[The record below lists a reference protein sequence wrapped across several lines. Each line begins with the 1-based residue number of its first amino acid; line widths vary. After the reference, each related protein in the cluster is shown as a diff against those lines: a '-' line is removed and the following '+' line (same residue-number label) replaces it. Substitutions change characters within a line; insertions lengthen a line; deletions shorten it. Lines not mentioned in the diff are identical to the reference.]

1 MSDSV
6 LPSAPSPID
15 LSVVLPVYNEAG
27 HLREEIDRIRKS
39 LEESDYSFEII
50 VVDDGSS
57 DGSGES
63 LAEIDGI
70 RVLRFRQN
78 RGVGSARK
86 YGTMVARG
94 RYVAWTDVD
103 MSYPNDELPRLLD
116 EIDGWDQVV
125 GHRTSEQGTVKLL
138 RRPAKWFIRR
148 LASYLTKV
156 PIPDLNSGFR
166 VFRREV
172 AMQFLYLLPRGF
184 SCVTTIT
191 LAFLTNG
198 YSVTW
203 VPIDYAPRRG
213 NSKFHWL
220 VDTRRY
226 LMQVVRMVLMYEPLR
241 VFGPP
246 AAALG
251 LVGIGK
257 LIYDLIDKDLRV
269 GTNTILILGASVAFA
284 LLGTVTD
291 LLVQLNKERNHVL
304 PAVIDSARAD
314 LTESA

>member
-1 MSDSV
+1 MPDSV
-6 LPSAPSPID
+6 LPSTPSRID
-15 LSVVLPVYNEAG
+15 VSVVLPVFNEAG
-27 HLREEIDRIRKS
+27 HLADEISRIKKS
-39 LEESDYSFEII
+39 LDESDYSYEII
-50 VVDDGSS
+50 VVDDGST
-57 DGSGES
+57 DGSGDRLTDIE
-63 LAEIDGI
+63 GI
-70 RVLRFRQN
+70 RLMRFRQN
-78 RGVGSARK
+78 RGAGSARK
-86 YGTMVARG
+86 AGTMAARG
-94 RYVAWTDVD
+94 TYVVWTDVD
-103 MSYPNDELPRLLD
+103 MSYPNDEIPTLVD
-116 EIDGWDQVV
+116 EMDGWDQVV
-125 GHRTSEQGTVKLL
+125 GARKTEAGTVKLL

-156 PIPDLNSGFR
+156 AIPDLNSGFR
-166 VFRREV
+166 VFRRDV
-172 AMQFLYLLPRGF
+172 AQQFLYLLPRGF

-191 LAFLTNG
+191 MAFLSNG
-198 YSVTW
+198 YSVNW
-203 VPIDYAPRRG
+203 VPIDYAPRAG

-220 VDTRRY
+220 IDTRRY
-226 LMQVVRMVLMYEPLR
+226 LMQVVRMILMYEPLR

-304 PAVIDSARAD
+304 PAMIDSTRPD